1 MNRKADVVVQQQN
14 KRRFQRKPD
23 KQHDL
28 YSVWSITLCNSSKN
42 VSPNDGTINVTAQ
55 LHLRNIFVVSPLHY
69 LTFSK
74 HTCISRSAEY
84 VHANVKGGLIT
95 YCIALFG
102 YFGASPQQIR
112 CDCQTKNMMKP
123 RTSIGKLTALRF
135 LYSSSMTE
143 LLTETRQSE
152 TV

>member
-55 LHLRNIFVVSPLHY
+55 LHLRNSEHCRWH
-69 LTFSK
+69 SA
-74 HTCISRSAEY
+74 TCTLRHSNPE
-84 VHANVKGGLIT
+84 
-95 YCIALFG
+95 
-102 YFGASPQQIR
+102 
-112 CDCQTKNMMKP
+112 TKNMMKP
-123 RTSIGKLTALRF
+123 RTSIGKLTALRL

-143 LLTETRQSE
+143 LLTAYSFFL
-152 TV
+152 